1 MSLVDDGGKS
11 LKLVPNLLVVSPAN
25 EMGRKILYADQIDGT
40 TNTFKSTRSCL
51 SCQTW
56 PRAQMLGFALHDKA
70 AEAAHLPGAQGG

>member
-25 EMGRKILYADQIDGT
+25 EEMGRKILYADQIDGT
-40 TNTFKSTRSCL
+40 TNTFKSTAESL

-56 PRAQMLGFALHDKA
+56 PRAQMLGFCSAR
-70 AEAAHLPGAQGG
+70 QSR